1 MKHAIILFLLF
12 SFIFTSCSSSNNSST
27 SPQGAAPNSPA
38 NYIENKGSDTIVN
51 LALAWAEKYQ
61 GDHPD
66 VRISVTGGGSG
77 TGIAALVNGT
87 VDIANASRKIKD
99 EEIAQAKTNGIN
111 PVEFTIARDA
121 IAVIVNP
128 KNPVSKLTLKQIS
141 DIYSGKYTN
150 WKEVGGEDRPLVKLS
165 RETNSGTHVY
175 FLETVLRL
183 GSKDDKTL
191 FSMDTLLLPSSEGII
206 SEVRDNPNAIGYDGL
221 GYVPKDL
228 KVLAVAKKPGEPYV
242 LPSIKTVNDKSYAIA
257 RDLYMYTNGKPTG
270 IVKDYLDWILSA
282 QAQQNVADL
291 GFVPVK

>member
-1 MKHAIILFLLF
+1 MKHAVILLLLF
-12 SFIFTSCSSSNNSST
+12 SLVIVSCGSTQSSSS
-27 SPQGAAPNSPA
+27 PNSPA
-38 NYIENKGSDTIVN
+38 RYIENKGSDTIVN

-77 TGIAALVNGT
+77 TGIAALINGT
-87 VDIANASRKIKD
+87 VGIANASRRIKD
-99 EEIAQAKTNGIN
+99 EEIAEAQSKGID
-111 PVEFTIARDA
+111 PVEHIIARDA

-128 KNPVSKLTLKQIS
+128 GNPVSELTLKQIS

-150 WKEVGGEDRPLVKLS
+150 WSEVGGEDRPIVRLS

-183 GSKDDKTL
+183 GNKEDKTL

-206 SEVRDNPNAIGYDGL
+206 SEVRNNPNAIGYDGL
-221 GYVPKDL
+221 GYVPDDL
-228 KVLAVAKKPGEPYV
+228 KMIAIAKEDGVSYV
-242 LPSIKTVNDKSYAIA
+242 LPSIETVNDKSYPIA
-257 RDLYMYTNGKPTG
+257 RDLYMYTDGEPTG
-270 IVKDYLDWILSA
+270 FIKDYLDWILSEEA
-282 QAQQNVADL
+282 QWIVAEL